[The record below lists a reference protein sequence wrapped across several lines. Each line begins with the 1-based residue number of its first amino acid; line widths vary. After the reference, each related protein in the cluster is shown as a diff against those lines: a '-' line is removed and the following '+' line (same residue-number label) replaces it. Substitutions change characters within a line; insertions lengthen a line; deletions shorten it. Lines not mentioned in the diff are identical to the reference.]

1 MYAVIRVAG
10 DQVKVQK
17 GDRIRT
23 PKLNLE
29 VGQTAEIK
37 DVLLVSNGESRIG
50 APTVPGAIVRAKV
63 LSHGRSDKVI
73 VFKMKRR
80 KKYRKKQGHRQNFT
94 ELLIEDITLTNEA
107 A

>member
-23 PKLNLE
+23 PKLDLE
-29 VGQTAEIK
+29 VGQTTEIK
-37 DVLLVSNGESRIG
+37 DVLLVSNGGSHIG
-50 APTVPGAIVRAKV
+50 TPMVPGAMVRAKV
-63 LSHGRSDKVI
+63 LSHGRLDKVV

-80 KKYRKKQGHRQNFT
+80 KKYRKRRGHRQDFT
-94 ELLIEDITLTNEA
+94 ELLIEDIAL
-107 A
+107 